1 MLAGNAEERKRQKE
15 ICFEEAGFSKTSF
28 FFASCETKE
37 DRARNQD
44 YGSLQLSER
53 RLLLALALSPF
64 FLTFPL
70 PLSTFFVP
78 FSFPFLVLR
87 KDEVLLRR
95 QLLAQ
100 EEPQGRELPKDA
112 CPARRGRATR
122 GASPPADDGC
132 EGDDGRRRSIDEDFA
147 PLDLP
152 RGLCSPSLCSPRRRH
167 GSKQHSERLF
177 TTRSRSARVLLR
189 GWEHRLLSMKKRSSA
204 AAQRAGQ
211 PATPQARRAALSL
224 SLGLLSRLSLCF
236 LERDGS

>member
-1 MLAGNAEERKRQKE
+1 M
-15 ICFEEAGFSKTSF
+15 
-28 FFASCETKE
+28 
-37 DRARNQD
+37 
-44 YGSLQLSER
+44 
-53 RLLLALALSPF
+53 
-64 FLTFPL
+64 
-70 PLSTFFVP
+70 
-78 FSFPFLVLR
+78 
-87 KDEVLLRR
+87 
-95 QLLAQ
+95 
-100 EEPQGRELPKDA
+100 PKDA

-224 SLGLLSRLSLCF
+224 SRAAFSPLAVFPGEGRLVIHCPRGRKREPAREQLVARAESASSIKARDSSAFEIALLRAALSRSGPVSPRLRLQQCLAVLSSA
-236 LERDGS
+236 RDHLRHLDALAL